1 VSHHFIPT
9 ELLRRIGPH
18 EWMMLDHGRHIAHLE
33 QLEVQVGDHYRTCIR
48 ASTWAIQPDE
58 RLFIGY
64 FVDLL
69 MASTILWGEWLKE
82 GRFRELVARIG

>member
-1 VSHHFIPT
+1 MSHHFIPT

-18 EWMMLDHGRHIAHLE
+18 EWMMLDKSRHIAHLE
-33 QLEVQVGDHYRTCIR
+33 QLDVQVGDQHRNCIR

-64 FVDLL
+64 FTDLL
-69 MASTILWGEWLKE
+69 MASTILWTEWQKE
-82 GRFRELVARIG
+82 SRFRQLVARIG